1 MKHCVGAAQH
11 RPVVF
16 RKEAEDKSHLEILGY
31 LTNEPLEGRL
41 PGGKW

>member
-1 MKHCVGAAQH
+1 MKRRLGTAQH

-16 RKEAEDKSHLEILGY
+16 RREDEDKSHLEIPSY

-41 PGGKW
+41 RGGKW